1 MLKLQLE
8 FVKKMQARQTSNT
21 IFICEHL
28 PVITLGARQS
38 SNILLSDKSQLK
50 NKNIDLVIV
59 RRGGGATA
67 HNPGQLIIYPIINL
81 KQLSLS
87 ASEYVTKLEQIGI
100 ELLATIAIA
109 VKRKRG
115 FPGLWVNGRKIASV
129 GVRISKF
136 VTHHGIAINIQ
147 NDLEIFSHIVP
158 CGLSDIETTSAKQL
172 TSKTYDMASLKKT
185 LCQILTKH
193 FNNSEHITLSDIKD
207 LRN

>member
-8 FVKKMQARQTSNT
+8 FVKKRQTQQIANT

-28 PVITLGARQS
+28 PVITLGARKS
-38 SNILLSDKSQLK
+38 SNILLSDKSSLK
-50 NKNIDLVIV
+50 EKNIDLVIV

-67 HNPGQLIIYPIINL
+67 HNQGQLIIYPIIDL

-87 ASEYVTKLEQIGI
+87 ANEYVTKLEQIGI
-100 ELLATIAIA
+100 ELLSTVSIAA
-109 VKRKRG
+109 KRKRG
-115 FPGLWVNGRKIASV
+115 FVGLWVNDKKIASV

-136 VTHHGIAINIQ
+136 VTYHGIAINMQ

-172 TSKTYDMASLKKT
+172 TSKTYDMPSLKKAI
-185 LCQILTKH
+185 CEILAKH
-193 FNNSEHITLSDIKD
+193 FDNSKHTPLSDIKA
-207 LRN
+207 LQN